1 VDEGDLAVDDVLS
14 VDKIHLGNAQTD
26 VAIYGRTPTR
36 DGEQLVY
43 WNDLGL
49 ATLCFPSLS
58 TI

>member
-1 VDEGDLAVDDVLS
+1 MDDVLS

-49 ATLCFPSLS
+49 AMLCFPSLW